1 MEQQK
6 RAQQAADMYNDRQ
19 EMIKEKR
26 ANQAHDYENTTAEN
40 FEVAKTNHK
49 LMQETEAHIK
59 YLEEQEMLMLGKMQ
73 QTLARKQ
80 AAA

>member
-1 MEQQK
+1 
-6 RAQQAADMYNDRQ
+6 MYNDRQ

-49 LMQETEAHIK
+49 LM
-59 YLEEQEMLMLGKMQ
+59 
-73 QTLARKQ
+73 
-80 AAA
+80 